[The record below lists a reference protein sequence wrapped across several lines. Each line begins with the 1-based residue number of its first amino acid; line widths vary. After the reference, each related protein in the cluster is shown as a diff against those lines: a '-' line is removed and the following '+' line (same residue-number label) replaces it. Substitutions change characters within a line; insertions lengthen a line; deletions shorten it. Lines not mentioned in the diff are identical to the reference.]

1 MGGEEFHNS
10 DIGCDVS
17 GKSEL
22 PERVASISYVHC
34 TAFIWSH
41 SVRSSPSP
49 RRQTSGRR
57 GGGGRGRAAQ
67 VGTSLARVLVLLL
80 SRPSVRASDRPP
92 RNGAAVSWRGPPELG
107 RLYDF
112 SEEAALKNPSIV
124 SLSALE
130 EDSDGV
136 RRRRLFDIVPL
147 LPHSN
152 DASRPS
158 SRASPSVQ
166 PSFELG
172 GDERERS
179 LSLSANLLLHPYLG
193 PSYLPPLPPPLPS
206 FTLFWAKIVALKSDW
221 KADIPPSLSSLSLS
235 TPSGRAGGRA
245 LPVGFDSSNSPRR
258 KDGRKDGAETDGRPA
273 AAGDAS

>member
-1 MGGEEFHNS
+1 MLCCFIQYMWEGVGVGGEEFHNS

-41 SVRSSPSP
+41 SVRSPP
-49 RRQTSGRR
+49 RGDRQADGAAAAAEGGRR
-57 GGGGRGRAAQ
+57 RWAPL
-67 VGTSLARVLVLLL
+67 SLASLSSSSLVRPRI
-80 SRPSVRASDRPP
+80 RPSAPKWGGSFLEGP
-92 RNGAAVSWRGPPELG
+92 RPPELG

-112 SEEAALKNPSIV
+112 SEEAALKNPSFV

-166 PSFELG
+166 PSFEL
-172 GDERERS
+172 
-179 LSLSANLLLHPYLG
+179 
-193 PSYLPPLPPPLPS
+193 
-206 FTLFWAKIVALKSDW
+206 
-221 KADIPPSLSSLSLS
+221 
-235 TPSGRAGGRA
+235 
-245 LPVGFDSSNSPRR
+245 
-258 KDGRKDGAETDGRPA
+258 
-273 AAGDAS
+273 